1 MLSAYNF
8 CLCTP
13 NACYNGHFYLI
24 NEPKATAAAE
34 DAPGLVEF
42 KAKSRGL
49 LCLRAGNSSAKQ
61 LSAIRLITISSSS
74 SSSSHNPSHSISPW
88 IPNNRVIIIGC
99 SIFIMVEI
107 QKPHS
112 ALKRPS
118 LKRETVV
125 VNNSAPTIKKVTLVP
140 KDEVRNGCITSHKE
154 PPYPRQNSS

>member
-1 MLSAYNF
+1 MFSAYNF

-34 DAPGLVEF
+34 DAPGLVES

-74 SSSSHNPSHSISPW
+74 SSQP
-88 IPNNRVIIIGC
+88 IPFHFSMDPQQSCDNHRLQHLHHGGDT
-99 SIFIMVEI
+99 
-107 QKPHS
+107 KA
-112 ALKRPS
+112 ALGPK
-118 LKRETVV
+118 T
-125 VNNSAPTIKKVTLVP
+125 TIAKTG
-140 KDEVRNGCITSHKE
+140 NGRC
-154 PPYPRQNSS
+154 